1 MCLLY
6 SPYAYFLNNFWNS
19 HTDTRHEHAIIFL
32 PQFQGFSPWGFRSP
46 EHSQNIS
53 SLSQV
58 QQWLCWHCANTAR
71 NTTELF
77 LAPMLPEAEHLP
89 PHHIPFS
96 DEPSILMLL
105 NATLSLR
112 RWSLKKTCSI
122 KRACLYVFCCQGL
135 CPKIRTRSYP
145 APLLFSC
152 INRLARCLARA
163 VQTGIGGVKPD
174 PPASSW

>member
-71 NTTELF
+71 STTELF

-89 PHHIPFS
+89 LHHIPFS

-122 KRACLYVFCCQGL
+122 KRAYLYVFCCQGL
-135 CPKIRTRSYP
+135 CPKTRTRSYP

-163 VQTGIGGVKPD
+163 VQTGTGGVKPD